1 MLTEAQYKELLRYR
15 GGGVEYNGEL
25 TEPLSFLLR
34 KKYAILYHPATSD
47 GKISNA
53 SICVITEIGKDALA
67 EYERADDVMRKE
79 KASKDADKSGDRK
92 FQTKQTLLNAVV
104 CAVVSVLFGLVV
116 GHFSEIV
123 SFFTELFQ
131 KLPSP

>member
-67 EYERADDVMRKE
+67 EYVMRKE

-92 FQTKQTLLNAVV
+92 FQTKQTILNAVV

>member
-67 EYERADDVMRKE
+67 
-79 KASKDADKSGDRK
+79 SKDADKSGDRK
-92 FQTKQTLLNAVV
+92 FQTKQTILNAVV